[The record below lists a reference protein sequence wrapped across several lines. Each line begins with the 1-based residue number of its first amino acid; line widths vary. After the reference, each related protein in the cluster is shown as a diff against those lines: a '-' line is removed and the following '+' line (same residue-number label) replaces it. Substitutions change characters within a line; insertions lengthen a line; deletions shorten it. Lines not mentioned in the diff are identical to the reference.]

1 MDEEVKKEAKEV
13 QQTIIP
19 VDSMKEVKVS
29 EEELFSILKMISPGT
44 NLRAG
49 LDGIL
54 KAGKGALIAVENQ
67 FLEPLIDGG
76 FKINCRFTAQKLVE
90 LSKMDGAIV
99 LSQDIKKINYANV
112 LLTPDSATK
121 TSETGTRHK
130 AAERTAKQTGGLV
143 IAISERKNEI
153 NIFYKNIKHYLKD
166 TNELLRKV
174 NEHIQLLEKQ
184 KELFENYIDRLNK
197 MELRS
202 TLSLNQA
209 IQVVQ
214 KGIIIQKISKDIR
227 KHMIELGN
235 EGTLLKT
242 RFKEI
247 LSGVEKETN
256 LVVKDYTKLNLKKS
270 KLLLDG
276 LTYDEILDRENI
288 YKILGYTGQK
298 KADVIKGWRLLS
310 KTSLHEDEIA
320 KLVVE
325 AGNFGKIIEGDAKL
339 INEIS
344 SDYQLFRQ
352 KKEKLVVVTEDIKDL
367 AQEIGEKRKEIATK
381 AEEEKGVLSDLKE
394 RREEYEKKIAEL
406 EKSSEELTR
415 VIQAKMAER
424 KKSGIYAKG
433 SGSLDWPLRGRLTS
447 NFGYRR
453 HPIWGGRHMHTGI
466 DIAAPYGEVIRAAD
480 GGEVLFSG
488 WWDGYGKAVVI
499 DHGKSISTVY
509 GHMSRIYVQNG
520 NKISKGQIIGLVGS
534 TGYSTGPH
542 CHFEVRVNGKPKN
555 PMGFL
560 P

>member
-1 MDEEVKKEAKEV
+1 MRIPAGAFNIFLFCVIKTFKNLLNEIFIFQKKIKMDEEVKKEVKEV

-19 VDSMKEVKVS
+19 IDNTKEVKVS
-29 EEELFSILKMISPGT
+29 EEELFSVLKMISPGT

-325 AGNFGKIIEGDAKL
+325 AGNFGKIIEG
-339 INEIS
+339 EIEFARV
-344 SDYQLFRQ
+344 LG
-352 KKEKLVVVTEDIKDL
+352 
-367 AQEIGEKRKEIATK
+367 QEK
-381 AEEEKGVLSDLKE
+381 AETFKG
-394 RREEYEKKIAEL
+394 EL
-406 EKSSEELTR
+406 EKIKILSF
-415 VIQAKMAER
+415 VI
-424 KKSGIYAKG
+424 
-433 SGSLDWPLRGRLTS
+433 
-447 NFGYRR
+447 
-453 HPIWGGRHMHTGI
+453 
-466 DIAAPYGEVIRAAD
+466 
-480 GGEVLFSG
+480 
-488 WWDGYGKAVVI
+488 
-499 DHGKSISTVY
+499 
-509 GHMSRIYVQNG
+509 
-520 NKISKGQIIGLVGS
+520 
-534 TGYSTGPH
+534 
-542 CHFEVRVNGKPKN
+542 
-555 PMGFL
+555 
-560 P
+560 

>member
-1 MDEEVKKEAKEV
+1 VIKTFKNLLNEIFIFQKKIKMDEEVKKEVKEV

-19 VDSMKEVKVS
+19 IDNTKEVKVS
-29 EEELFSILKMISPGT
+29 EEELFSVLKMISPGT

-325 AGNFGKIIEGDAKL
+325 AGNFGKIIEG
-339 INEIS
+339 EIEFARV
-344 SDYQLFRQ
+344 LG
-352 KKEKLVVVTEDIKDL
+352 
-367 AQEIGEKRKEIATK
+367 QEK
-381 AEEEKGVLSDLKE
+381 AETFKG
-394 RREEYEKKIAEL
+394 EL
-406 EKSSEELTR
+406 EKIKILSF
-415 VIQAKMAER
+415 VI
-424 KKSGIYAKG
+424 
-433 SGSLDWPLRGRLTS
+433 
-447 NFGYRR
+447 
-453 HPIWGGRHMHTGI
+453 
-466 DIAAPYGEVIRAAD
+466 
-480 GGEVLFSG
+480 
-488 WWDGYGKAVVI
+488 
-499 DHGKSISTVY
+499 
-509 GHMSRIYVQNG
+509 
-520 NKISKGQIIGLVGS
+520 
-534 TGYSTGPH
+534 
-542 CHFEVRVNGKPKN
+542 
-555 PMGFL
+555 
-560 P
+560 